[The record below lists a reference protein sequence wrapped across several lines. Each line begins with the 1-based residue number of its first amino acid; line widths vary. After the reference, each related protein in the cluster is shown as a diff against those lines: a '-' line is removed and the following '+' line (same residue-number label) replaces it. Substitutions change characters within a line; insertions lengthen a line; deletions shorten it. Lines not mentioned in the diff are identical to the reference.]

1 MSTSE
6 MPERQRRNRRVLS
19 YAAALLAPAAVLL
32 VVWPKLVTNLFASG
46 FGDQMFMPHGM
57 CYLWVPP
64 HGMCYL
70 WVPQLYLMHVSSDLL
85 IGLSYVA
92 ISSTLIY
99 LIYRARHDMPF
110 SWIFVAFGVFIFSCS
125 LTHLMEAWTI
135 WNPTY
140 WLSGYIKLLT
150 AASSVA
156 VAVVLPFL
164 VPKVLM
170 LIKSV
175 KLSEERRAQLETTQ
189 HSLAE

>member
-1 MSTSE
+1 VSI
-6 MPERQRRNRRVLS
+6 PEISDSQRLNRRVLT
-19 YAAALLAPAAVLL
+19 YAAALLGPAAILL

-46 FGDQMFMPHGM
+46 FGEQMFM
-57 CYLWVPP
+57 P

-85 IGLSYVA
+85 IGVSYVA

-125 LTHLMEAWTI
+125 ITHFMEAWTI
-135 WNPTY
+135 WHATY

-156 VAVVLPFL
+156 TAVVLPFL
-164 VPKVLM
+164 IPKVLM
-170 LIKSV
+170 LIRAV
-175 KLSEERRAQLETTQ
+175 KVSEERREQLETA
-189 HSLAE
+189 HHELAEARGRRTA